1 MPHKGLPHNKF
12 LNIVEENRVVAD
24 QLFADIDNQ
33 FRLLRRMWVKMDA
46 ASVAEQLQTIKHK
59 IESIE
64 VLIGIKFDTNN
75 QNGA

>member
-1 MPHKGLPHNKF
+1 MPHKHNKF
-12 LNIVEENRVVAD
+12 LDIVEENRVVAD

-33 FRLLRRMWVKMDA
+33 FRLLRRMWMKMDA
-46 ASVAEQLQTIKHK
+46 QSLTEQIQAIKDK

-75 QNGA
+75 TNNQKGA